1 MQRFVCN
8 LFSVVSF
15 NSILQLSKRYSQV
28 SLSVKI
34 VSFVSVEPTSSN
46 LLSLHIRKHFR
57 QTATYEQILSTLTY
71 HSATSDYFFD
81 KRKRQEKVAGCY
93 SVRRN
98 WIVYSF
104 WVNFVKN
111 LENFFR
117 LSDSCNDLLRG
128 ICCSNILFVP

>member
-57 QTATYEQILSTLTY
+57 RTATYEQILSTLTY

-104 WVNFVKN
+104 WVNFVKKSRK
-111 LENFFR
+111 LLSTFR
-117 LSDSCNDLLRG
+117 L
-128 ICCSNILFVP
+128 V